1 MSSGTRSK
9 HLPNVPSIAET
20 YPGYNAV
27 SWTGILGPAGLPKPI
42 IDKIASEMMRAVKDP
57 KFLEQLAAH
66 GVDTIAE
73 GPEKFAQMIATEI
86 PIWGEAVKISSAK
99 PQ

>member
-1 MSSGTRSK
+1 
-9 HLPNVPSIAET
+9 
-20 YPGYNAV
+20 
-27 SWTGILGPAGLPKPI
+27 
-42 IDKIASEMMRAVKDP
+42 MMRAVKDP

-73 GPEKFAQMIATEI
+73 GPEKFAAMIAAEI
-86 PIWGEAVKISSAK
+86 PVWGEAVKISSAK